1 MLPFIILGAVNA
13 YIFLNTGNKKVQEQ
27 VEQPVQE
34 QVEQPVQKRV
44 EQPVQEQKSGWT
56 VYGTTWCGWTTKQL
70 EYLKKK
76 GIEHKFV
83 DCEKGKCDG
92 IDAFPVMDSP
102 TGERITGYKE
112 V

>member
-1 MLPFIILGAVNA
+1 MLPFIILGAVNT
-13 YIFLNTGNKKVQEQ
+13 YIFLNTGKKETD
-27 VEQPVQE
+27 
-34 QVEQPVQKRV
+34 K
-44 EQPVQEQKSGWT
+44 GTWT

-76 GIEHKFV
+76 SINHKFV

-102 TGERITGYKE
+102 NGERITGYKE
-112 V
+112 I

>member
-1 MLPFIILGAVNA
+1 MLPFVILGAVNT
-13 YIFLNTGNKKVQEQ
+13 YIFLNTGKSTKVQKETN
-27 VEQPVQE
+27 
-34 QVEQPVQKRV
+34 K
-44 EQPVQEQKSGWT
+44 GTGAWT

-76 GIEHKFV
+76 SIDHKFV

-102 TGERITGYKE
+102 NGERITGYKE
-112 V
+112 I

>member
-1 MLPFIILGAVNA
+1 MLPFVILGAINA
-13 YIFLNTGNKKVQEQ
+13 YIFLNTGNKNVQEQ

-34 QVEQPVQKRV
+34 QKG
-44 EQPVQEQKSGWT
+44 GWT

>member
-1 MLPFIILGAVNA
+1 MLPFDILGAINT
-13 YIFLNTGNKKVQEQ
+13 YIFLNTGKSTKVQKETN
-27 VEQPVQE
+27 
-34 QVEQPVQKRV
+34 K
-44 EQPVQEQKSGWT
+44 GAGTWT

-92 IDAFPVMDSP
+92 IDAFPVIESP
-102 TGERITGYKE
+102 NGERITGYKE

>member
-13 YIFLNTGNKKVQEQ
+13 YIFLNTGSKKVQEQ
-27 VEQPVQE
+27 IKEPVQE
-34 QVEQPVQKRV
+34 K
-44 EQPVQEQKSGWT
+44 KGTWT

-70 EYLKKK
+70 EFLKKK

-92 IDAFPVMDSP
+92 IDAFPVIESP
-102 TGERITGYKE
+102 NGERITGYKE

>member
-1 MLPFIILGAVNA
+1 MLPFIILGALNA

-27 VEQPVQE
+27 VQE
-34 QVEQPVQKRV
+34 K
-44 EQPVQEQKSGWT
+44 KGTGAWT

-92 IDAFPVMDSP
+92 IDAFPVIESSN
-102 TGERITGYKE
+102 GERITGYKE

>member
-1 MLPFIILGAVNA
+1 MLPFVILGAINA

-27 VEQPVQE
+27 VEQ
-34 QVEQPVQKRV
+34 VEQPVEKQV
-44 EQPVQEQKSGWT
+44 ENPVQEKKGTGAWT

-112 V
+112 I

>member
-1 MLPFIILGAVNA
+1 M
-13 YIFLNTGNKKVQEQ
+13 VQH
-27 VEQPVQE
+27 
-34 QVEQPVQKRV
+34 
-44 EQPVQEQKSGWT
+44 G
-56 VYGTTWCGWTTKQL
+56 CGWTTKQL

-92 IDAFPVMDSP
+92 IDAFPVIESP
-102 TGERITGYKE
+102 NGERITGYKE

>member
-34 QVEQPVQKRV
+34 QTGQPAKK
-44 EQPVQEQKSGWT
+44 QEGGWT

-92 IDAFPVMDSP
+92 IDAFPVMESP
-102 TGERITGYKE
+102 NGERITGYKE
-112 V
+112 I

>member
-1 MLPFIILGAVNA
+1 MLPFIILGAVNT
-13 YIFLNTGNKKVQEQ
+13 YIFLNTGKSTKVQKETN
-27 VEQPVQE
+27 
-34 QVEQPVQKRV
+34 K
-44 EQPVQEQKSGWT
+44 GTGAWT

-76 GIEHKFV
+76 SIDHKFI

-102 TGERITGYKE
+102 NGERITGYKE
-112 V
+112 I

>member
-1 MLPFIILGAVNA
+1 MLPFVILGAINT
-13 YIFLNTGNKKVQEQ
+13 YIFLNTGKSTKVQKETD
-27 VEQPVQE
+27 
-34 QVEQPVQKRV
+34 K
-44 EQPVQEQKSGWT
+44 GTGAWT

-76 GIEHKFV
+76 GIDHKFV

-92 IDAFPVMDSP
+92 IDAFPVMESP
-102 TGERITGYKE
+102 NGERITGYKE

>member
-1 MLPFIILGAVNA
+1 MLPFVILGAINT
-13 YIFLNTGNKKVQEQ
+13 YIFLNTGNSTKVKKETD
-27 VEQPVQE
+27 
-34 QVEQPVQKRV
+34 
-44 EQPVQEQKSGWT
+44 KSTGTWT

-70 EYLKKK
+70 EYMKKK

-92 IDAFPVMDSP
+92 IDAFPVIESP
-102 TGERITGYKE
+102 NGERITGYKE

>member
-1 MLPFIILGAVNA
+1 MLPFVILGAVNT
-13 YIFLNTGNKKVQEQ
+13 YIFLNTGKSTKVQKETN
-27 VEQPVQE
+27 
-34 QVEQPVQKRV
+34 K
-44 EQPVQEQKSGWT
+44 GTGAWT

-76 GIEHKFV
+76 SIDHKFI

>member
-1 MLPFIILGAVNA
+1 MLPFVILGAINT
-13 YIFLNTGNKKVQEQ
+13 YIFLNTGNSTKVKKETD
-27 VEQPVQE
+27 
-34 QVEQPVQKRV
+34 
-44 EQPVQEQKSGWT
+44 KSTGTWT

-92 IDAFPVMDSP
+92 IDAFPVIESP
-102 TGERITGYKE
+102 NGERMTGYKE

>member
-1 MLPFIILGAVNA
+1 MLPFIILGAVNT
-13 YIFLNTGNKKVQEQ
+13 YIFLNTGKSTKVQKETN
-27 VEQPVQE
+27 
-34 QVEQPVQKRV
+34 K
-44 EQPVQEQKSGWT
+44 GTGAWT

-76 GIEHKFV
+76 SIDHKFV

-102 TGERITGYKE
+102 NGERITGYKE
-112 V
+112 I

>member
-13 YIFLNTGNKKVQEQ
+13 YIFLNTCNKKVQEQ

-34 QVEQPVQKRV
+34 QTGQPAKK
-44 EQPVQEQKSGWT
+44 QEGGWT

-102 TGERITGYKE
+102 TGERITVYKE

>member
-13 YIFLNTGNKKVQEQ
+13 YIFLNTGKKVG
-27 VEQPVQE
+27 
-34 QVEQPVQKRV
+34 QPVQKG
-44 EQPVQEQKSGWT
+44 KGMWT

-76 GIEHKFV
+76 SIDHKFV

-102 TGERITGYKE
+102 NGERITGYKE
-112 V
+112 I

>member
-1 MLPFIILGAVNA
+1 MLPFVILGAVNT
-13 YIFLNTGNKKVQEQ
+13 YIFLNTGKKET
-27 VEQPVQE
+27 
-34 QVEQPVQKRV
+34 
-44 EQPVQEQKSGWT
+44 GAWT

-76 GIEHKFV
+76 SIDHKFI

-102 TGERITGYKE
+102 NGERITGYKE
-112 V
+112 I

>member
-1 MLPFIILGAVNA
+1 MLPFVILGAVNA
-13 YIFLNTGNKKVQEQ
+13 YIFLNTGNKKVQKQ
-27 VEQPVQE
+27 VEQPVDTG
-34 QVEQPVQKRV
+34 KDM
-44 EQPVQEQKSGWT
+44 WT

-92 IDAFPVMDSP
+92 IDSFPVMDSP

-112 V
+112 I

>member
-1 MLPFIILGAVNA
+1 MLPFVILGAVNT
-13 YIFLNTGNKKVQEQ
+13 YIFLNTGKSTKVQKETN
-27 VEQPVQE
+27 
-34 QVEQPVQKRV
+34 K
-44 EQPVQEQKSGWT
+44 GTGAWT

-76 GIEHKFV
+76 SIDHKFI

-92 IDAFPVMDSP
+92 IDAFPVMESP
-102 TGERITGYKE
+102 NGERITGYKE